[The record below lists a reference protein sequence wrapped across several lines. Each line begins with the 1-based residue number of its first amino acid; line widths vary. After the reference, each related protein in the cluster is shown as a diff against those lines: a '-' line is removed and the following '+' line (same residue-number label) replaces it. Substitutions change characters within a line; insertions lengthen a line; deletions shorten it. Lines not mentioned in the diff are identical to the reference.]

1 MVGPVIQVAGRLDS
15 EDGLRTGNLCE
26 VESAFIGRGVVLPWA
41 ERARAPQ
48 ILAQTIVKVGL
59 GLSSFSDKKGPK

>member
-41 ERARAPQ
+41 ERAQASTDFSSDDSKSR
-48 ILAQTIVKVGL
+48 VGPL
-59 GLSSFSDKKGPK
+59 QFFR

>member
-26 VESAFIGRGVVLPWA
+26 VELAFIGRGVVLSWA
-41 ERARAPQ
+41 ERARAP
-48 ILAQTIVKVGL
+48 TDFSSDDSKSRVGPL
-59 GLSSFSDKKGPK
+59 QFFR